1 MKNVKSLF
9 EKSYFITFLIFLYQI
24 LPFKLGAQSFQ
35 WAKCYGASQVD
46 YFTATAVDN
55 SGNVYASGEFST
67 TVDIDPSPNV
77 LNITSFNN
85 SIDFFIMKLDTFGN
99 LIWVKQFGT
108 EGVEISMRITTDLS
122 ANIYLIGHYTSDS
135 LDCDPG
141 PGTSFVYNTG
151 NFKDIVV
158 IKLDSSGNFIWGR
171 SMGSPTKDEIP
182 YDIEVDVYG
191 NVYSTGIFG
200 ATADFDPSMSFYNLT
215 AVGPND
221 AFISKLDVNGN
232 FVWAK
237 QIGGAV
243 GGDKGSSIKVDI
255 NSNVLITGLVN
266 SIADLDPGPGVVNF
280 GGSGI
285 CMFVISLNSNGDYVW
300 GKSILR
306 SNSNSMDID
315 FSGNIYITGIF
326 NDSADMDPG
335 PNIYNVFAGGQS
347 AYILK
352 LNTTGDFIW
361 ARTLIDTIFIE
372 PRWLVTGNNG
382 EVYTMGTFLDYID
395 LDPGQFNYA
404 LASSGNWDIYM
415 SALDAS
421 GNFLWGR
428 SFGGWNSESCYHL
441 SIDPNGALYFSGMFQ
456 SPAVD
461 FDPGPGTFNVNNNG
475 SSDGFLM
482 KYDFCGFNSAVTLNG
497 CDFVVVNGINY
508 NNTGNYLQTF
518 IGANDC
524 DSVVMLTINI
534 GHDSY
539 GSLTDTIC
547 GVYNYY
553 GQMYSTSGIF
563 TQNIPNASGCD
574 SIMTLNLTIHPIDL
588 TLSQNGSVLTSNQVG
603 ATYQWLRCN
612 PYQVLP
618 GETNPSFNAVG
629 GGQYAVIV
637 TYGECSDTTAC
648 LTTNAAYITDLQLQN
663 TKVFPNPANEI
674 LYLQLPDNFEN
685 VSVRMLDCTGRIL
698 VQKNTT
704 TTFMEIPLTELS
716 KGLYYI
722 ELSTAKQ
729 KATFKFSKL

>member
-1 MKNVKSLF
+1 MITLM
-9 EKSYFITFLIFLYQI
+9 SYSASSQ
-24 LPFKLGAQSFQ
+24 AFQ
-35 WAKCYGASQVD
+35 WAKSFGGTTTD
-46 YFTATAVDN
+46 YFTSTVVDN
-55 SGNVYASGEFST
+55 TGNIFASGVYSS
-67 TVDIDPSPNV
+67 TVDLDPGPAVFNS
-77 LNITSFNN
+77 TSANN
-85 SIDFFIMKLDTFGN
+85 SIDFFIMKLDSVGN
-99 LIWVKQFGT
+99 LIWVKTFGA
-108 EGVEISMRITTDLS
+108 EGLDYAHKISVDANS
-122 ANIYLIGHYTSDS
+122 NIYLTGFFTSDS
-135 LDCDPG
+135 IDCDPG
-141 PGTSFVYNTG
+141 VATSYIYNSG
-151 NFKDIVV
+151 NFRDLCIF
-158 IKLDSSGNFIWGR
+158 KLDSAGNHLW
-171 SMGSPTKDEIP
+171 SKAMGSPTKDEFT
-182 YDIEVDVYG
+182 YDIELDANN
-191 NVYSTGIFG
+191 NVYTIGIFG
-200 ATADFDPSMSFYNLT
+200 GVADFDPGPGVFALT
-215 AVGPND
+215 ANGTND
-221 AFISKLDVNGN
+221 AYISKLDANGN

-237 QIGGAV
+237 QIGGAI
-243 GGDKGSSIKVDI
+243 GGDKGSSIRVDI
-255 NSNVLITGLVN
+255 NSNVYITGSVN
-266 SIADLDPGPGVVNF
+266 SVADLDPGPAVVNF
-280 GGSGI
+280 GTQGI
-285 CMFVISLNSNGDYVW
+285 CMFLVCLDANGNYNW
-300 GKSILR
+300 GKSIQKC
-306 SNSNSMDID
+306 NSVSMDLD
-315 FSGNIYITGIF
+315 NSQNIYITGIF
-326 NDSADMDPG
+326 NDTADMDPG
-335 PNIYNVFAGGQS
+335 PGIFNLTASGQS
-347 AYILK
+347 AYIIK
-352 LNTTGDFIW
+352 LNQIGNFIW
-361 ARTLIDTIFIE
+361 ARALIDTTFIE
-372 PRWLVTGNNG
+372 PKCLVVGNT
-382 EVYTMGTFLDYID
+382 EIYTMGQFLNYVDM
-395 LDPGQFNYA
+395 DPGLFNYSQVSA
-404 LASSGNWDIYM
+404 GNHDIYM
-415 SALDAS
+415 SALDIS

-428 SFGGWNSESCYHL
+428 SFGSWDGEICLNL
-441 SIDPNGALYFSGMFQ
+441 SIDQNGALYYSGGFQ
-456 SPAVD
+456 SPNID
-461 FDPGPGTFNVNNNG
+461 FDPGPGVYNVYNNG
-475 SSDGFLM
+475 ANDGFIL
-482 KYDFCGFNSAVTLNG
+482 KYDFCGSNSAVTLNG

-539 GSLTDTIC
+539 GSLSDTIC

-553 GQMYSTSGIF
+553 GQVYSTSGIF

-637 TYGECSDTTAC
+637 SYGECSDTTAC